1 MANTSLF
8 PWSAKGKPRSWQHQQ
23 IQGSY
28 RDEVAM
34 ASSFPLSHL
43 GGQSW
48 EDGLGKPWEATAVT
62 AAYGCLEEPIS
73 Q

>member
-1 MANTSLF
+1 
-8 PWSAKGKPRSWQHQQ
+8 
-23 IQGSY
+23 
-28 RDEVAM
+28 M